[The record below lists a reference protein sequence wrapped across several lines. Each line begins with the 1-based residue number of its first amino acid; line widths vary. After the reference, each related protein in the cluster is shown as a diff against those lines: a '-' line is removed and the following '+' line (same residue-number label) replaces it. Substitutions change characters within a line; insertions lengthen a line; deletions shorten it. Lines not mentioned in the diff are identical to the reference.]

1 MNAKLNG
8 LALVLLPANVTVP
21 EVKQI
26 FNSVLAKLQEET
38 VTLNDLRSGYV
49 AILNQNDLFGLNLA
63 EMPNEK
69 LVTVT
74 ENLLSAF
81 GDKTS
86 DPLKFATS
94 FVCEYYGPRDLINHE
109 VVTMFANV
117 KEHSSDWDYLSRKK
131 LIFLVHQC
139 RDILSSNR

>member
-1 MNAKLNG
+1 MNAKVNG
-8 LALVLLPANVTVP
+8 LALILLPASITVS
-21 EVKQI
+21 EVKQV
-26 FNSVLAKLQEET
+26 FDSVLKKLQEET
-38 VTLNDLRSGYV
+38 NIPDDTRSGYV
-49 AILNQNDLFGLNLA
+49 AILNQRDLFNIPMA

-69 LVTVT
+69 LVTVA

-131 LIFLVHQC
+131 LTFLVYQC
-139 RDILSSNR
+139 RDILSNNR